1 MLLPRPRAGFFLIAL
16 GCAAAMAFALYAQYQ
31 MGLEPCPMC
40 IMQRVAVIATGLIAL
55 IAALVNPKGWGV
67 KLSALLVT
75 LTALTGGGVA
85 ARQVWLQHL
94 PADQVPA
101 CGPGLDYML
110 ETMPMADVLGKVFHG
125 SGECARVD
133 WTFLGQSMPFW
144 SGVFFAGVIVFVWG
158 VALSDRRRY

>member
-1 MLLPRPRAGFFLIAL
+1 MLLSRPRTGFFLIAL
-16 GCAAAMAFALYAQYQ
+16 GCAAAMGFALYAQYQ

-40 IMQRVAVIATGLIAL
+40 IMQRVAVIVVGLLAL
-55 IAALVNPKGWGV
+55 IAALVNPRDWGI
-67 KLSALLVT
+67 KFSALLVT
-75 LTALTGGGVA
+75 LAALTGGGVA

-110 ETMPMADVLGKVFHG
+110 ETMPMADVLAKVFHG

-144 SGVFFAGVIVFVWG
+144 SGVFFIGVIVFTWG
-158 VALSDRRRY
+158 LVASRRR